1 MNKLELHES
10 ILNNSQITLA
20 RLENRIVQALVVQ
33 KKKII
38 CKGDKTIIFSSKKT
52 RTMVKLFYGF
62 FIKVK
67 MVKDDKLK
75 TSALSNGEQMFSNN
89 IMPRSFDD
97 TLQKSYFKN
106 MEAYESW
113 LKDKEKYE
121 FMRKMMAEALYKA
134 FLKD

>member
-20 RLENRIVQALVVQ
+20 RLENRIVQAVVVPEKRKSARTINHNILL
-33 KKKII
+33 KKP
-38 CKGDKTIIFSSKKT
+38 

-89 IMPRSFDD
+89 IMPKSFDD
-97 TLQKSYFKN
+97 TLQKSYFEN

>member
-67 MVKDDKLK
+67 IDKK
-75 TSALSNGEQMFSNN
+75 G
-89 IMPRSFDD
+89 
-97 TLQKSYFKN
+97 
-106 MEAYESW
+106 
-113 LKDKEKYE
+113 
-121 FMRKMMAEALYKA
+121 
-134 FLKD
+134 

>member
-1 MNKLELHES
+1 MIFFL
-10 ILNNSQITLA
+10 
-20 RLENRIVQALVVQ
+20 
-33 KKKII
+33 KKP
-38 CKGDKTIIFSSKKT
+38 

-75 TSALSNGEQMFSNN
+75 TSARSNGQQMFSNN
-89 IMPRSFDD
+89 IMPKSFDD
-97 TLQKSYFKN
+97 TLQKSYFEN

>member
-1 MNKLELHES
+1 MIFFSKKN
-10 ILNNSQITLA
+10 
-20 RLENRIVQALVVQ
+20 ENYG
-33 KKKII
+33 KII
-38 CKGDKTIIFSSKKT
+38 LRIF
-52 RTMVKLFYGF
+52 Y
-62 FIKVK
+62 KVK

-89 IMPRSFDD
+89 IMPKSFDD
-97 TLQKSYFKN
+97 TLQKSYFEN

>member
-20 RLENRIVQALVVQ
+20 RLENRIVQALVVP
-33 KKKII
+33 KKRKSARAMKHDILLKKTEKYGKII
-38 CKGDKTIIFSSKKT
+38 LRIF
-52 RTMVKLFYGF
+52 Y
-62 FIKVK
+62 KVK

-89 IMPRSFDD
+89 IMPKSFDD
-97 TLQKSYFKN
+97 TLQKSYFEN